1 MGSSITKPRM
11 KFVNYEWDDAH
22 ASKLSPAELLV
33 YRSNLLGSD
42 QRITNTGGGNTS
54 AKTIERDPLTG
65 KDTLVLWVKGSGGDL
80 RTSKLAN
87 FASLYQEKL
96 LALRT
101 TYAALNPRGPK
112 SEAEDRMVGFYPH
125 CAFNLN
131 PRAASIDTPLHSYI
145 SARDVDHMHPN
156 SIIAIAAAKHSKEL
170 AEEIFGGEM
179 AWTPWLRPGLELGL
193 ELQRIF
199 KSNPKLKGV
208 VLGQHGVINWAD
220 GGKEC
225 YDVTLSLI
233 ERAAEYIEAR
243 GKGDK
248 TFGGAKFNSLSD
260 ADRDEILFE
269 LLPWLRGEVSQERRF
284 VATIHSDATILRFVN
299 SNDAP
304 RLAALGTSCPDH
316 FLRTKIKPLYAD
328 WNPANEN
335 VEQLKQKLT
344 AGMEQYRK
352 DYTNYYNRCK
362 HPNSPAM
369 RQSNPTVM
377 LIPGIGMIAWG
388 KDKSE
393 SRVTAEFYNC
403 AVEVMR
409 GAEAIDEYIALPQ
422 QEAFDIEY
430 WLLEEAKLKRMP
442 PEKELARQIV
452 IVIGAGNGIGKT
464 VAHRLAREGAQIIC
478 ADLNGDAAA
487 TTAKE
492 LTDLHGVGIGVAGTG
507 ISASGPAIGLPV
519 NITDR
524 TRGREKLKQKNL
536 AYGGVDSIMVTA
548 GIFVP
553 PDNTGHVTDEQWK
566 RTFEINVMGSY
577 LVADEAAKVWK
588 RQGLRGNLVLTTSVN
603 AFVSKKG
610 SMAYDASKAAANH
623 LVHELA
629 IELAPLVRVN
639 ALAPATVIE
648 GSTMFPRDRVIASL
662 KKYEIQFKEEEDA
675 ESLRRKLAD
684 FYAQRTL
691 TKRAITA
698 EDQAEAAFFLVSE
711 RSAKI
716 TGQTIVVDGGL
727 PEAFLR

>member
-1 MGSSITKPRM
+1 M
-11 KFVNYEWDDAH
+11 KYVNYLWDDTH
-22 ASKLSPAELLV
+22 AAKLTPAEKLV

-54 AKTIERDPLTG
+54 AKIVERDPLTG
-65 KDTLVLWVKGSGGDL
+65 HDTLVLWVKGSGGDL

-96 LALRT
+96 LALRAK
-101 TYAALNPRGPK
+101 YAAADPKGPK
-112 SEAEDRMVGFYPH
+112 TEAEDRMVGFYPH

-131 PRAASIDTPLHSYI
+131 PRAASIDTPLHSFI
-145 SARDVDHMHPN
+145 PAKQVDHMHPN
-156 SIIAIAAAKHSKEL
+156 SVIAIAAAKRSKEL
-170 AEEIFGGEM
+170 TAEVFGGDV
-179 AWTPWLRPGLELGL
+179 AWTLWLRPGFELGL
-193 ELQRIF
+193 ELERVCKQ
-199 KSNPKLKGV
+199 NPKLKGV
-208 VLGQHGVINWAD
+208 VLGQHGLINWAD
-220 GGKEC
+220 GEKEC
-225 YDVTLSLI
+225 YDLTLGLI
-233 ERAAEYIEAR
+233 EKAAAYIEAKD
-243 GKGDK
+243 KGDK
-248 TFGGAKFNSLSD
+248 TFGGAKYQALPA

-269 LLPWLRGEVSQERRF
+269 LLPWLRAQLSSESRF
-284 VATIHSDATILRFVN
+284 VGTVHSDGTILRFVN
-299 SNDAP
+299 SNDAL
-304 RLAALGTSCPDH
+304 RLAGLGTSCPDH
-316 FLRTKIKPLYAD
+316 FLRTKIKPLYVD
-328 WNPANEN
+328 WNPAKEGLDG
-335 VEQLKQKLT
+335 LKAKLT
-344 AGMEQYRK
+344 DGLPQYCK
-352 DYTNYYNRCK
+352 DYAAYYERCK
-362 HPNSPAM
+362 HPNSPPM
-369 RQSNPTVM
+369 RHANPTVI

-442 PEKELARQIV
+442 AEKELARNIAV
-452 IVIGAGNGIGKT
+452 VIGAGSGIGRT
-464 VAHRLAREGAQIIC
+464 VAHRLAREGAHVVC
-478 ADLNGDAAA
+478 ADLNGDAVAA
-487 TTAKE
+487 TAKE
-492 LTDLHGVGIGVAGTG
+492 LTDLYGVGIGVAGTG
-507 ISASGPAIGLPV
+507 ISGKGPAIGLSV

-524 TRGREKLKQKNL
+524 ASVREMLKQAIL
-536 AYGGVDSIMVTA
+536 AYGGVDTVVVTA

-553 PDNTGHVTDEQWK
+553 PDKTGHLTDEQWK

-577 LVADEAAKVWK
+577 LVADEAGKVWA
-588 RQGLRGNLVLTTSVN
+588 RQGLRGCLVLTTSVN

-610 SMAYDASKAAANH
+610 SIAYDASKAAASH
-623 LVHELA
+623 LVRELA

-662 KKYEIQFKEEEDA
+662 TKYEVAFDSSEDTEA
-675 ESLRRKLAD
+675 LRSKLAD

-691 TKRAITA
+691 TKRAITTV
-698 EDQAEAAFFLVSE
+698 DQAEAVFFLVSE

-716 TGQTIVVDGGL
+716 TGQTLVVDGGL